1 MYNYK
6 VIISFA
12 LISGLVV
19 SACVSDVRDETT
31 TATEDSELANEP
43 PPVFLEAAATED
55 SELANEPPPASPE
68 AASIAASCQIHIGV
82 TSRSGNTISG
92 FGSQENCGTM
102 GVSQL
107 TIQRSRFFGWEDLT
121 TVNVV
126 GSGHD
131 VFVRYN
137 CSGTGTHDFRTIH
150 TGRTIGGTPL
160 FKGSNI
166 ITATCN

>member
-31 TATEDSELANEP
+31 T
-43 PPVFLEAAATED
+43 ATED